1 MKIERLSLFNYR
13 ALKEMS
19 LKSSK
24 FNNINNNVFKLL
36 KALKLKDK
44 ILIKRNIYLLKDEK
58 QYYGYLWLQHL
69 CSDMYIIND
78 LYFMDYRTDSF
89 DDFCEGKT
97 LLYETMINSDCNKFL
112 PSYNF
117 KINDISDVLRLQLN
131 TLFTSEDNDDTF
143 ETFIKNKHE
152 DIRCE
157 LQNNI
162 FDADT
167 RVPITKDDIYF
178 DEEQE
183 YYIDDG
189 LIFMKDNDNFIGMGQ
204 IINLKG
210 KLTIVNFGIRREYRN
225 NGYARKLLS
234 KLIEKARNL
243 SLFLNQRYIY
253 LRVSRSNET
262 AYNIYS
268 DAGFQYYDSVITWE
282 R

>member
-24 FNNINNNVFKLL
+24 FNNINTNVFKLL

-78 LYFMDYRTDSF
+78 LYFMNYRADSF

-97 LLYETMINSDCNKFL
+97 LLYETMINSDWNKFL

-131 TLFTSEDNDDTF
+131 TLFSSEDNDDTF

-262 AYNIYS
+262 AYNIYR